1 MHRRLSS
8 AEKGKTVAL
17 EHRPAPRV
25 GRVRVDISPVG
36 SDLGMGMFQFQF
48 ERESDLLTV
57 LDKRPYHYARWM
69 VILQRWEPTIS
80 PDFPSMIPFWIKIQ
94 GVPIHLWS
102 EEIARNIGNDIGTFE
117 VAEITAQTFR
127 MRVHINGRLPLI
139 KASVV
144 EYPNGDELD
153 ATLVYEKLEKHCL
166 HCGKL
171 DHEIRDCLEAKHQK
185 KAMLTGHEEAQK
197 SLASVTNKDPP
208 THLDHKSSGGPRR
221 HSPQRESRYKPYSRS
236 LHSNSRELTSH
247 SYRWGQY
254 DDDRQGNNRYER
266 EYYRSREERNYR
278 HRKQPVHQVRDTFS
292 GVSHT
297 SAYQYGN
304 ERTRTPVRDGG
315 RGFPRSPRSLAAHS
329 RESPHE
335 RDDSP
340 LPLAA
345 LESARGE
352 VGEVMLQYTSCAD
365 PSESAARRERL
376 RQAEL
381 QGQLEESAAQIVRA
395 SLARKDT
402 GGSATIPGPSAA
414 PTPTAT
420 MRIPAPKRLGPRASK
435 SPDLTAR
442 VPIMNR
448 LGPLLDEANSTDK
461 DPTGSL
467 AQKRKPGR
475 PQGRRTTKA
484 SPIQG
489 AGSKRRIAN
498 AKPPVCRRKITGEV
512 GKSGT
517 SKGRK
522 NTKDSSSDG
531 IPREPEGSGFNKEA
545 VLRGSG
551 KTSFSRILPEAE
563 AKLSFLNSARP
574 GLISIEDPQ
583 TPENDIG
590 KNFIQLLSGSVHF
603 SSLLIRS
610 AFSMALSTLTNTKA
624 ILASGP
630 NRSILGTIIRPDR
643 ILLERKGGKNGD
655 VTFNSLLPG
664 AGEPLPMLANGKS
677 NGGLFCNWQLEEEE
691 EGSFPRGDTTA
702 DGDITPVV
710 DTPGKKSKESSRKKK
725 NKGKRKMVDEEET
738 ETSSKKR
745 RRKNKLKHETS
756 QW

>member
-25 GRVRVDISPVG
+25 GRVRVSEPSNQVDTRRHALTLIGRVTNPSVQKVWSLIPFFTDHWKADISPVG

-48 ERESDLLTV
+48 EGESDMLTV
-57 LDKRPYHYARWM
+57 LDKRPYHNARWM

-80 PDFPSMIPFWIKIQ
+80 PEFPSMIPFWIKIQ

-102 EEIARNIGNDIGTFE
+102 EEISRNIGNDIGTFE

-127 MRVHINGRLPLI
+127 MRGHINVRLPLI

-153 ATLVYEKLEKHCL
+153 ATL
-166 HCGKL
+166 
-171 DHEIRDCLEAKHQK
+171 
-185 KAMLTGHEEAQK
+185 
-197 SLASVTNKDPP
+197 DPP

-247 SYRWGQY
+247 SYRRGQY
-254 DDDRQGNNRYER
+254 DDDRLGNNRYER

-304 ERTRTPVRDGG
+304 ERTRIPDRDGG
-315 RGFPRSPRSLAAHS
+315 REFPRSPRSLAAHS

-352 VGEVMLQYTSCAD
+352 VREVMLQYTSCAD

-402 GGSATIPGPSAA
+402 GGSATIPGPSSS

-420 MRIPAPKRLGPRASK
+420 MRIPAPKRLGPSASK

-442 VPIMNR
+442 VPIMDR

-467 AQKRKPGR
+467 TQKRKPGR
-475 PQGRRTTKA
+475 PPGRRTTKA

-489 AGSKRRIAN
+489 AGSKCRIAN

-512 GKSGT
+512 GKPGT

-531 IPREPEGSGFNKEA
+531 IPHEPEGSGVSASPEDTLSSA
-545 VLRGSG
+545 IRLAREWSISG
-551 KTSFSRILPEAE
+551 KPEKIEGKKHRLIEVPVLSGTTRIQTDA
-563 AKLSFLNSARP
+563 AWCSARKIA
-574 GLISIEDPQ
+574 G
-583 TPENDIG
+583 IG
-590 KNFIQLLSGSVHF
+590 GIIHLPPRSREIQLKMEFIASPL
-603 SSLLIRS
+603 
-610 AFSMALSTLTNTKA
+610 MAEG
-624 ILASGP
+624 LALREVMLRCQDLELHNLRFESDS
-630 NRSILGTIIRPDR
+630 SILVNCLNHAVSIAELHSVVADITELSRRFTFVDFVWIPR
-643 ILLERKGGKNGD
+643 ERNVEADMLAKRALN
-655 VTFNSLLPG
+655 V
-664 AGEPLPMLANGKS
+664 AEPLVFGNAVISPN
-677 NGGLFCNWQLEEEE
+677 
-691 EGSFPRGDTTA
+691 
-702 DGDITPVV
+702 
-710 DTPGKKSKESSRKKK
+710 
-725 NKGKRKMVDEEET
+725 
-738 ETSSKKR
+738 
-745 RRKNKLKHETS
+745 
-756 QW
+756 